1 VLAAKSLGYSLKQMK
16 PYVEKIEKK
25 QISGEWSTDIWV
37 NALVL
42 RAIGSFGISYPKYA
56 DGLIKHRLING
67 SWFNKIWVSS
77 FSLMA
82 LYYCKAEEDD
92 IKQALSYIK
101 NHIKNNHWKEYN
113 DQRVK
118 ETFSTSLALESVLL
132 VGEGYE
138 EPEIRD
144 VVSWCATQIVETE
157 KISDVARVLV
167 PLVFIDTGH
176 AAKKTTLRTSSPVVF
191 RETKVSIG
199 TQVQGDY
206 VQASGDYITG
216 DKVDR
221 KLGDGAIDTKGAVI
235 HRSNISASMP
245 EKTKPFKFCPYCK
258 EDLSFKKPLIY
269 CPYCGEELGSIRNP
283 KFCPFCREELPTT
296 E

>member
-1 VLAAKSLGYSLKQMK
+1 MTGVQ
-16 PYVEKIEKK
+16 
-25 QISGEWSTDIWV
+25 TC
-37 NALVL
+37 ALP
-42 RAIGSFGISYPKYA
+42 IF
-56 DGLIKHRLING
+56 
-67 SWFNKIWVSS
+67 
-77 FSLMA
+77 
-82 LYYCKAEEDD
+82 
-92 IKQALSYIK
+92 
-101 NHIKNNHWKEYN
+101 
-113 DQRVK
+113 
-118 ETFSTSLALESVLL
+118 
-132 VGEGYE
+132 GEGYE

-221 KLGDGAIDTKGAVI
+221 KLGDGAIDMKGAVV